1 MALKKI
7 KLPDNTVVDVQDS
20 RIPVTQSTDNGKV
33 LGVTNT
39 SGTLGWVEQNGG
51 VTDVTV
57 GGTSVVTDGVAAIP
71 AIPSAVTFTV
81 NEHILTIINSN

>member
-20 RIPVTQSTDNGKV
+20 RIPAPASADNGKV

-39 SGTLGWVEQNGG
+39 SGTLGWVTAAGE
-51 VTDVTV
+51 VTPMTNSEIDDAV
-57 GGTSVVTDGVAAIP
+57 DAAW
-71 AIPSAVTFTV
+71 V
-81 NEHILTIINSN
+81 